1 MQSVHSDCSCHK
13 RVDYKNV
20 INIAK
25 LLHLSAPHIH
35 CRQKMLSRDFHHA
48 FYGHVLNLAINNS
61 VINWRPCH
69 KSFLLHIKF
78 KKNEYGNHFA
88 AEELCFHLAV
98 NHVAFFFKNMHTCI
112 IKINLCRNFYKCFK
126 IIFKQAM
133 LFLRIFLFLAGV
145 KHNLISRT
153 LWTLFYWTINRTM
166 KCFIL

>member
-1 MQSVHSDCSCHK
+1 MYRALLRKHDTNVLYLKQKQLNGVIKILQDLQSVHSDCSCHK

-78 KKNEYGNHFA
+78 ENKWEWQSFCCGRVMFSFGRKSR
-88 AEELCFHLAV
+88 CI
-98 NHVAFFFKNMHTCI
+98 FF
-112 IKINLCRNFYKCFK
+112 
-126 IIFKQAM
+126 
-133 LFLRIFLFLAGV
+133 
-145 KHNLISRT
+145 
-153 LWTLFYWTINRTM
+153 
-166 KCFIL
+166 

>member
-35 CRQKMLSRDFHHA
+35 CRQKMLSRDFHQA

-78 KKNEYGNHFA
+78 ENKWEWQSFCCGRVMFSFGRKSR
-88 AEELCFHLAV
+88 CI
-98 NHVAFFFKNMHTCI
+98 FFLNMHTCI
-112 IKINLCRNFYKCFK
+112 IKINLCRIFYKCFK